1 MVAGFILAKQR
12 AKSCCYGTNN
22 ISVDTAQN
30 GSEKLTPK
38 STSFIISS
46 FSFSDN
52 DRLTT
57 SANKGTVHKKI
68 QRAIILLIV
77 VS

>member
-38 STSFIISS
+38 STSF
-46 FSFSDN
+46 SFSDN